1 MNCDKIFKL
10 NEFKHLTSSTWRQ
23 LGSLRFDCPKLN
35 TSYFVRVWVYSSGS
49 VDSKYWYTVYLHC
62 INIINKSCDLLIYPP
77 CISITK
83 EIWKYIL
90 KSLQIIKTFSQIWK
104 GGGGMW
110 VALWLQNKIP
120 GENRLYRALL
130 TRQALVFHGWQAFL
144 SSLPFFLSL
153 LIPFSVSWSK
163 KKISYLKSSTCI
175 LSPQNCCNLH
185 NC

>member
-104 GGGGMW
+104 GGGGCE
-110 VALWLQNKIP
+110 LPSDYKIKFLEKTDCTEP
-120 GENRLYRALL
+120 YLL
-130 TRQALVFHGWQAFL
+130 DKHWSFMAGK
-144 SSLPFFLSL
+144 PFFLLSL
-153 LIPFSVSWSK
+153 SFSLCLSLSLSRDLRKKYLI
-163 KKISYLKSSTCI
+163 
-175 LSPQNCCNLH
+175 
-185 NC
+185 